1 MRAGGLEPRVWIAP
15 TSFQSGGPLG
25 MPRLGV
31 NVGLGVAYFANYE
44 VTHKWSST
52 LALQA
57 PWSSSVDEMAQI

>member
-1 MRAGGLEPRVWIAP
+1 ML
-15 TSFQSGGPLG
+15 
-25 MPRLGV
+25 RLGV

-44 VTHKWSST
+44 VTHKWSSA